1 VLEEVL
7 EMKEKEL
14 RKLREEQEV
23 SRRHYEKGLGEVRV
37 GGQVTDRNRLATS
50 RNAGG
55 NNPSSSRD

>member
-1 VLEEVL
+1 
-7 EMKEKEL
+7 MKEKEL
-14 RKLREEQEV
+14 RKLRDEQEV